1 MTKPKKEKITG
12 YKVFNHDWTCRGFK
26 YEIGKTYTR
35 EGEKSL
41 CYKGFHFCKNLM
53 DCFDFYDCVTWNKI
67 AKVEALGEVKTDN
80 KKCVTNKIK
89 ILEEIPFDKIGEYV
103 QNDLNTAV
111 NLSDGV
117 NLSNGVNGS
126 DGVNGS
132 NGVNE
137 SKGVNKSDG
146 VNWSNGVNKSNGVNV
161 SNGVNKSDG
170 VNWSNGVNL
179 SDGVN
184 WSNGVNESYGV
195 NESKGV
201 NLSYGILNSYGVSN
215 ALFLANKTQTYTIFG
230 KNVTKEK
237 FNEVWKIFHKK
248 LNGWVPTF
256 NNLKSLYLKSG
267 SSWKL
272 TPIPNAEEISKKE
285 AWESMPKKAIEY
297 IKTLEEF
304 DKDMFEEITGIEV

>member
-26 YEIGKTYTR
+26 YEICKTYTH
-35 EGEKSL
+35 EGEISL
-41 CYKGFHFCKNLM
+41 CDKGFHFCKNLM

-67 AKVEALGEVKTDN
+67 AKVEALGEVKTDD

-111 NLSDGV
+111 NVSDGV
-117 NLSNGVNGS
+117 N
-126 DGVNGS
+126 
-132 NGVNE
+132 E
-137 SKGVNKSDG
+137 
-146 VNWSNGVNKSNGVNV
+146 
-161 SNGVNKSDG
+161 
-170 VNWSNGVNL
+170 
-179 SDGVN
+179 
-184 WSNGVNESYGV
+184 SNGVNESYGV
-195 NESKGV
+195 NRSYGVSGSEGV
-201 NLSYGILNSYGVSN
+201 NLSEGVNRSNGVNRSDGVNRSNGVNRSYGVNWSDGVSGSYGVNRSYGILNSYGVSN

-237 FNEVWKIFHKK
+237 FNEVWITLHRK

-267 SSWKL
+267 SDWEL
-272 TPIPNAEEISKKE
+272 TPIPNAKEISKKE
-285 AWESMPKKAIEY
+285 AWGSMPKEAIEY
-297 IKTLEEF
+297 IKSLEEF